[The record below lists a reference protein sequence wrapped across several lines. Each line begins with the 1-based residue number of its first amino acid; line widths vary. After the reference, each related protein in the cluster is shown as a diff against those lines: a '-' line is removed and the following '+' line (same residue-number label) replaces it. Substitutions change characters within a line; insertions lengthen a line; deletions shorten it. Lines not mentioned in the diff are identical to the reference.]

1 MSTEIQVWQ
10 VSDGHLQ
17 PLEGGLAEAGRW
29 EYEDL
34 EAWIAS
40 NPAIIGRDITII
52 GRQVPT
58 KGGPLDLLGID
69 SHGDTVVIE
78 LKRDL
83 LPREALAQA
92 IDYASDVAGWSA
104 ETLSE
109 ICTRHTGRS
118 LEEHLAERFPDMDLQ
133 NTTIN
138 GSQRILLVGFGAEP
152 ALERMIDW
160 LSQSFGVGVNA
171 ILLRY
176 VRTRNGDEL
185 LVRAAVVSEEAEQ
198 QRTERKKLRWA
209 LSDVPGTYPVDELR
223 QKLRQYLSAPLRSSE
238 RMRKALI
245 PLLLEHGRVSRD
257 HLKDEL
263 VKQGM
268 AQSSG
273 EAGTYVGL
281 ISSQMSLAKNDFL
294 RQVIGYESHPQ
305 YPWLKGVYFV
315 RDEYRDLLSELLRE
329 IEGSGQVPPP
339 GQAAPEEA

>member
-10 VSDGHLQ
+10 VSDGRLQ
-17 PLEGGLAEAGRW
+17 PLEGGLAEAGRR

-40 NPAIIGRDITII
+40 NPAIIGRDIAII

-78 LKRDL
+78 LKRDR

-92 IDYASDVAGWSA
+92 IDYASDVAAWGA
-104 ETLSE
+104 DRLSE
-109 ICTRHTGRS
+109 ICRGYTGRS
-118 LEEHLAERFPDMDLQ
+118 LEEHLAEAFPDMDLE

-138 GSQRILLVGFGAEP
+138 GSQRILLVGFGADP

-160 LSQSFGVGVNA
+160 LSESYGVGVNA

-176 VRTRNGDEL
+176 VRTSNGDEL

-198 QRTERKKLRWA
+198 QRTERKKLRWPA
-209 LSDVPGTYPVDELR
+209 SDVPGTYPIDELR
-223 QKLRQYLSAPLRSSE
+223 QKLRQYLSAGLWSSE
-238 RMRKALI
+238 RIRKVLI
-245 PLLLEHGRVSRD
+245 PLLLQHGRVERER
-257 HLKDEL
+257 LVDEL
-263 VKQGM
+263 VRQGM

-294 RQVIGYESHPQ
+294 RQVIGYENHPQ

-315 RDEYRDLLSELLRE
+315 RDEYRDLLSEVLRE
-329 IEGSGQVPPP
+329 VESS
-339 GQAAPEEA
+339 GQAAPQEA